1 MWSNGKSVI
10 LFCLFII
17 TGESYLIFILIIEI
31 YRYFVERMQEMGRT
45 VGMEIKLPSPSC
57 TLHRPRRAELQ
68 SFFSSMKSK
77 VDLVVVVIP
86 DKQSYGKMLIMLIK
100 Y

>member
-17 TGESYLIFILIIEI
+17 TSESYLIFILIIEI
-31 YRYFVERMQEMGRT
+31 YRNFVGRMQEMGRT
-45 VGMEIKLPSPSC
+45 LGMEIELPLPSRA
-57 TLHRPRRAELQ
+57 LHRPRRAELQ

>member
-1 MWSNGKSVI
+1 MI

-17 TGESYLIFILIIEI
+17 TSESYLIFILIIEI
-31 YRYFVERMQEMGRT
+31 YRKFVERMQAMGRT
-45 VGMEIKLPSPSC
+45 LGMEIELPLPSC
-57 TLHRPRRAELQ
+57 YLRRPPRAELQ